1 MKSVHAIETN
11 TSSLRDVISENWL
24 CGGSVLIIFSVLI
37 YRLCIDMAYTMFN
50 LLLRLTLYFLILEVF
65 DFSNFIFEKVIASIS
80 HRGYRFH
87 TISHIY
93 VDT

>member
-1 MKSVHAIETN
+1 MKSFHTIETN

-65 DFSNFIFEKVIASIS
+65 DF
-80 HRGYRFH
+80 
-87 TISHIY
+87 
-93 VDT
+93 